1 MKISPKDSTS
11 EIFLQT
17 SSWSITKLMGFFFLI
32 ISISSLTILT
42 HSSYNH
48 QCSHHPTSMTIQ
60 ISDPPSSAPPPLL
73 LSHQQTTT
81 PTKQDHHQPIVLDDH
96 KSRTNLSHIVFGIGA
111 TSKFWNHRKQYI
123 KLWWRPNVTRGNV
136 WLDQKVQIEHG
147 EDSLLPT
154 LRVSSDTSKF
164 KYNHP
169 NGHRSG
175 IRLSRIVSETVRLKM
190 KNVRWFVMG
199 DDDTVFVTEN
209 LVKVLQK
216 YDHNEFYYI
225 GSSSESHMQNIYF
238 SYNMAFGGGGF
249 AISYSLALALEKMQD
264 RCIQRYPSL
273 FGSDDRIQACMAE
286 LGVPLTKENGF
297 HQFDLKG
304 NLFGLLAAHPVT
316 PLISLHHLDLVEPI
330 FPNMTRVQ
338 ALQRLKGPMK
348 LDPYALMQQSIC
360 YDKTRVWTISVS
372 WGYAVQIFRG
382 IFLPRDVE
390 LPATTFSNWNRK
402 ADHNAFPFS
411 TRPSNRNVCQKPF
424 VFYFSNVTYDGSAEE
439 TISDYIRIDPNPDC
453 RWKIPG
459 PTQVRKIEV
468 FKKLDPHIWEKECFG
483 SISLYFAGSKK
494 KLLQGSTKKGGRDSC
509 D

>member
-17 SSWSITKLMGFFFLI
+17 SSWPITKLMAFFFLI

-42 HSSYNH
+42 HSSYNN

-60 ISDPPSSAPPPLL
+60 ISDPPSSAPPPLP
-73 LSHQQTTT
+73 LSLQQTTT
-81 PTKQDHHQPIVLDDH
+81 PTKQHHHQPIVLDDH

-111 TSKFWNHRKQYI
+111 TSNFWNHRKQYI

-147 EDSLLPT
+147 EESLLPT

-297 HQFDLKG
+297 HQAPRRNCCRVRPRKEEG
-304 NLFGLLAAHPVT
+304 T
-316 PLISLHHLDLVEPI
+316 LVI
-330 FPNMTRVQ
+330 
-338 ALQRLKGPMK
+338 
-348 LDPYALMQQSIC
+348 
-360 YDKTRVWTISVS
+360 
-372 WGYAVQIFRG
+372 
-382 IFLPRDVE
+382 DVRECREDEVLE
-390 LPATTFSNWNRK
+390 L
-402 ADHNAFPFS
+402 
-411 TRPSNRNVCQKPF
+411 
-424 VFYFSNVTYDGSAEE
+424 
-439 TISDYIRIDPNPDC
+439 
-453 RWKIPG
+453 
-459 PTQVRKIEV
+459 
-468 FKKLDPHIWEKECFG
+468 
-483 SISLYFAGSKK
+483 
-494 KLLQGSTKKGGRDSC
+494 
-509 D
+509 